1 MNAAGSGPATDEG
14 SGTES
19 GWGNDGETGGETEWV
34 MNEAYCGRKCVETT
48 DAETEEVKREAIG
61 GEIGEGSRWERDGGR
76 TGWGSSSMSH
86 LAILNWMRGAEELD

>member
-1 MNAAGSGPATDEG
+1 VNAAGSGPATDEG

-48 DAETEEVKREAIG
+48 DAENGLDSCRG
-61 GEIGEGSRWERDGGR
+61 GVRSRCLTIVFRGDVDETHGLYEQLDER
-76 TGWGSSSMSH
+76 TK
-86 LAILNWMRGAEELD
+86 